1 MISLAFKK
9 ILFKFVFWYS
19 KLPPHKRKLINNFLF
34 FSKKRLRSYYTI
46 PKNNCS
52 PVSNIYFIKNYKDL
66 QIIKNSFIGKNIRDS
81 VNSVS
86 GYVPYVKGSTK
97 IYFYHFFSL
106 NYGIRKSMTGQISLV
121 NGKDEVIST
130 SVINSPPR

>member
-34 FSKKRLRSYYTI
+34 FSNKRLRSYYTI

-52 PVSNIYFIKNYKDL
+52 PVSNIYFIKNYKDF

-81 VNSVS
+81 IGTQEVFNHRAKMCSLAAQGKWS
-86 GYVPYVKGSTK
+86 KELETK
-97 IYFYHFFSL
+97 S
-106 NYGIRKSMTGQISLV
+106 
-121 NGKDEVIST
+121 
-130 SVINSPPR
+130 